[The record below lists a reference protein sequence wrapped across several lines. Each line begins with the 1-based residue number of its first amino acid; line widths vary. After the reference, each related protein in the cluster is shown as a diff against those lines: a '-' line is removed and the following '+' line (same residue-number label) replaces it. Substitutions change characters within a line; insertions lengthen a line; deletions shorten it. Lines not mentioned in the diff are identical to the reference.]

1 VYKGLEAL
9 KEMKKGI
16 ILSCIIASLTLFADL
31 YTKSLIIKNVERAE
45 SITVIP
51 GFLNIVHVKNKGIA
65 FGILNEEK
73 HPLRPFLAGFSI
85 LALGVI
91 IYLLLQ
97 NLNKLFETI
106 IFSVILGSALGN
118 LGERFFR
125 GSVTDFID
133 MHIGKYHWPSYNL
146 ADAFLT
152 ISIGLLIL
160 KSMIKKELKR

>member
-1 VYKGLEAL
+1 
-9 KEMKKGI
+9 MKKGI
-16 ILSCIIASLTLFADL
+16 ILSCIISSLTLFADL
-31 YTKSLIIKNVERAE
+31 YTKSLIIKNVERTE

-51 GFLNIVHVKNKGIA
+51 GFLNIVHVKNRGIA

-73 HPLRPFLAGFSI
+73 HPLKPFLAGFSI

-97 NLNKLFETI
+97 NLNKPFERV

-118 LGERFFR
+118 LGERFFK
-125 GSVTDFID
+125 GEVTDFID
-133 MHIGKYHWPSYNL
+133 MHIGRYHWPSYNL
-146 ADAFLT
+146 ADALLT

-160 KSMIKKELKR
+160 KSLIKKK